1 MRPCTPQVVLAVDP
15 GTKHLAYCVHN
26 GRVGET
32 ATQVPVEQVKGA
44 RTEHVLQDIR
54 RYSRRFGKLLDRVR
68 PDCVVFERF
77 MYRPGLGLAGEFI
90 NIMLGKLIDKCDHRQ
105 IEVLLV
111 MPAQH
116 KVWFKKQYG
125 VDPKE
130 YRGFRR
136 LGTEHEC
143 DAASLALF
151 TKQVWYAR
159 SHELLRTAEARVAAQ
174 KQHRSKRHDR
184 RLQRVPAG
192 SQRPR
197 RRARVR

>member
-1 MRPCTPQVVLAVDP
+1 VVLAIDP

-26 GRVGET
+26 GRINET
-32 ATQVPVEQVKGA
+32 ATEVPVAQVKGA

-54 RYSRRFGKLLDRVR
+54 RYSRHFGRLLDRVR

-90 NIMLGKLIDKCDHRQ
+90 NIMLGKLIDKCDHRH

-130 YRGFRR
+130 YRSFQRFA
-136 LGTEHEC
+136 TEHER

-159 SHELLRTAEARVAAQ
+159 AHELRRQAEAQAAAR
-174 KQHRSKRHDR
+174 HRSKRHDR
-184 RLQRVPAG
+184 RPQRVPAG
-192 SQRPR
+192 SQRHR